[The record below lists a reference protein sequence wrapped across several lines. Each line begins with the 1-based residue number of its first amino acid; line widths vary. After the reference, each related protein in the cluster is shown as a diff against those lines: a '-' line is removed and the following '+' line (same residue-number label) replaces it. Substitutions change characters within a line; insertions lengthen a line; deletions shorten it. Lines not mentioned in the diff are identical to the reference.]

1 MDPEQRELW
10 AQELQKADNRCLQFK
25 EQLDQYQQQNA
36 VLNNQ
41 IRELE
46 AKVMTRDQEIRRMQM
61 QYQGGDSFQNIK
73 QVSDIDRISQERQK
87 MIENFE
93 DMANL
98 LDITDFRF
106 DGGAGPVNFQL
117 INNVFQNVENM
128 KQKLEDAKQDKMQMN
143 EQI

>member
-1 MDPEQRELW
+1 
-10 AQELQKADNRCLQFK
+10 
-25 EQLDQYQQQNA
+25 
-36 VLNNQ
+36 
-41 IRELE
+41 
-46 AKVMTRDQEIRRMQM
+46 MTRDQEIRRMQM

-73 QVSDIDRISQERQK
+73 QVSDIDRITQERQK

-128 KQKLEDAKQDKMQMN
+128 KQKLEDAKQDKMQMD